1 LGLLTSRSGP
11 AVRLVFALYPNLSQC
26 AMQRSAKPLHSTFS
40 KDLKFLSPF
49 LEFAGLKQTVIAL
62 RSALGLQPDLLSIP
76 EKSLF
81 A

>member
-1 LGLLTSRSGP
+1 
-11 AVRLVFALYPNLSQC
+11 
-26 AMQRSAKPLHSTFS
+26 MQRSAKPLHSTFS